1 MSMQEEVKTG
11 SEEQQPKIRTHIIPN
26 KFFKG
31 FEDMKAESEPLFEF
45 IAFYVTVNILDK
57 MSDDKWCIEFPSL
70 ISNEGR
76 RMLHEVANYYEL
88 AHHSQGKDKNRRTF
102 MYPRS

>member
-1 MSMQEEVKTG
+1 MQEEVKATN
-11 SEEQQPKIRTHIIPN
+11 EEQQPKVRTHTIPS

-31 FEDMKAESEPLFEF
+31 FEEMKAEGEKLFEF

-57 MSDDKWCIEFPSL
+57 MTDDKWCIEFPSC

-76 RMLHEVANYYEL
+76 
-88 AHHSQGKDKNRRTF
+88 
-102 MYPRS
+102 